1 MKYYLLCLDNNKCS
15 NPTKINGVRL
25 VKDIPYFDEDNHY
38 EPVELLAYETGVFYN
53 SYMVDV
59 ITGKKIYLNDGVP
72 RPNITY
78 SSKREVSDS
87 DLIRISEIYK
97 ELSNDELLRYKNG
110 LEEIE
115 KESIIKYNKTVEN
128 AYLYNNRLKTAST
141 FLSSLIKED
150 Y

>member
-1 MKYYLLCLDNNKCS
+1 MK
-15 NPTKINGVRL
+15 TK
-25 VKDIPYFDEDNHY
+25 
-38 EPVELLAYETGVFYN
+38 
-53 SYMVDV
+53 
-59 ITGKKIYLNDGVP
+59 KKIYLNDGVP

-115 KESIIKYNKTVEN
+115 KESIMKYNKTVEN

>member
-15 NPTKINGVRL
+15 NPTKISSVKL
-25 VKDIPYFDEDNHY
+25 VKDIPYFDEENHY
-38 EPVELLAYETGVFYN
+38 ESIELLAYETGTFLN

-59 ITGKKIYLNDGVP
+59 ITGKKIYLNDGTP
-72 RPNITY
+72 KPDITY
-78 SSKREVSDS
+78 SSKKEVSDS

-97 ELSNDELLRYKNG
+97 NLSNDELLRYKNG
-110 LEEIE
+110 LDEIE
-115 KESIIKYNKTVEN
+115 KTSISNYNKMVEN
-128 AYLYNNRLKTAST
+128 AYLYNNKLKSAST